1 MLDMLQF
8 ELIDGEFTTEEAR
21 EILMNL
27 FSEKIRF
34 HEVQILAKQ
43 ERREFG
49 IERHEDRIASLK
61 ECRDRIKLILGEVG
75 DELDMIQLNAQ
86 LSLKINKHLTV
97 K

>member
-8 ELIDGEFTTEEAR
+8 DLIDGEFSADEAR

-49 IERHEDRIASLK
+49 IERHEERIVALK
-61 ECRDRIKLILGEVG
+61 ACRDQIKGILEEAG
-75 DELDMIQLNAQ
+75 DGLDTIQLNAQ
-86 LSLKINKHLTV
+86 LSLKINKHLTA
-97 K
+97 

>member
-1 MLDMLQF
+1 MVQF
-8 ELIDGEFTTEEAR
+8 DLIDGEFSTEEAR

-49 IERHEDRIASLK
+49 IERHEERIAALK
-61 ECRDRIKLILGEVG
+61 ACRDQIKGILEEAG
-75 DELDMIQLNAQ
+75 DGSDTIQLNAQ
-86 LSLKINKHLTV
+86 LSLKINKHLTA
-97 K
+97 

>member
-8 ELIDGEFTTEEAR
+8 DLVDGEFSADEAR

-49 IERHEDRIASLK
+49 IERHEERIVALK
-61 ECRDRIKLILGEVG
+61 ACRDQIKGILEEAG
-75 DELDMIQLNAQ
+75 DGLDAIQLNAQ
-86 LSLKINKHLTV
+86 LSLKINKHLTA
-97 K
+97 